1 MWKLW
6 AEIVGFLGF
15 VLWISGVFCS
25 DDDDDDD
32 SLASWSFRFGCSNN
46 FLLLG
51 GCLLQEILALNLDQ
65 RKHDSGSTLDNSL
78 VCWPAPKTRSF
89 LCFLSFF
96 VFLVLSL

>member
-1 MWKLW
+1 M
-6 AEIVGFLGF
+6 EIVGFLDF
-15 VLWISGVFCS
+15 VLWISGVFS
-25 DDDDDDD
+25 SDDDDDDDD
-32 SLASWSFRFGCSNN
+32 SLASWSFRFGCSDN

-78 VCWPAPKTRSF
+78 DCWPAPKTRSV
-89 LCFLSFF
+89 LCFLSVF

>member
-1 MWKLW
+1 M
-6 AEIVGFLGF
+6 EIVGFLGF
-15 VLWISGVFCS
+15 VPWISGVFAS
-25 DDDDDDD
+25 DDDDDDDDDD

-51 GCLLQEILALNLDQ
+51 GCLLQEILALILDP
-65 RKHDSGSTLDNSL
+65 RKHDSGTTLDNSL
-78 VCWPAPKTRSF
+78 ACWPAPKTRSF

>member
-6 AEIVGFLGF
+6 AFWVLFFGSPEFFL
-15 VLWISGVFCS
+15 L

-32 SLASWSFRFGCSNN
+32 SLASWSFSFGCSNN

-51 GCLLQEILALNLDQ
+51 GCLLQEILALILDPG
-65 RKHDSGSTLDNSL
+65 KHDSGTTLDNSSA
-78 VCWPAPKTRSF
+78 CWPAPKTRSF